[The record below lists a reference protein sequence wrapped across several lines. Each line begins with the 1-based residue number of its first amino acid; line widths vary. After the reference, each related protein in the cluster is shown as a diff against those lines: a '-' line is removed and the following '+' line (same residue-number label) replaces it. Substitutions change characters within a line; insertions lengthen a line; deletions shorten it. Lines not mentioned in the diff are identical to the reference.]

1 MTNAERVRTLLEQL
15 FRDRRI
21 DPSLLADDVEWVNP
35 SEAVEPGT
43 RRGVD
48 AFNGAIESVFATWDD
63 VHFEIE
69 RVLENEDC
77 VLALGE
83 LRGHLNAS
91 GMAVG
96 SSHGQLWTFRDG
108 RAVRM
113 EWFQDQERALEA
125 AGLAE

>member
-1 MTNAERVRTLLEQL
+1 MTNSERVRTLLEQL

-21 DPSLLADDVEWVNP
+21 DSSLLSDDVEWVNP
-35 SEAVEPGT
+35 PEAVEPGT
-43 RRGVD
+43 RQGAA
-48 AFNGAIESVFATWDD
+48 AFNRAVESVFATWDD

-69 RVLENEDC
+69 EILENGDH

-83 LRGHLNAS
+83 LHGRLHAS
-91 GMAVG
+91 GMDV
-96 SSHGQLWTFRDG
+96 SSPHAQLWTFRDG

-113 EWFQDQERALEA
+113 EWSQDRERALEA